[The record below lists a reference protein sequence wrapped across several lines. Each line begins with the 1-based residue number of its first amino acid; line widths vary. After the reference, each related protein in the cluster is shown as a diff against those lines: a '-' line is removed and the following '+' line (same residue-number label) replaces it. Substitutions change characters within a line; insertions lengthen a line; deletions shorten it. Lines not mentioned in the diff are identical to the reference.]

1 MNVIG
6 MQDIVG
12 GSGFSVSSPSSSSSP
27 FNNGGG
33 TKRPLAS
40 CREDLER
47 SWQTLRAGGC
57 PSSSNSSPSMNHEQY
72 LRHNGTTSGI
82 VEESD
87 DDIMVVHGRNKRRR
101 TGLASISSIVDDND
115 DCMDDDDDAQVSSE
129 VVAGGAP
136 HVDVANKINQEGFCK
151 DVRISPDNRPSF
163 AMVVDSMAT
172 ADNSND
178 DGASS
183 PAAAAAAA
191 RNNINRPPIKTGWY
205 TGILSVNGNR
215 HGHGTTKHDDGTS
228 YTGPYVNDHMEGHGT
243 YTFSTTRHLVPNP
256 KMNGNSSLHRVI
268 ERSFEGNFS
277 NDAPLGKGIVVTKSV
292 DSLPVCCAG
301 SGNDFGWSTTQNY
314 TVPSNIQQV
323 EVLHDVGM
331 HNSEGVAVG
340 EGVRIVYL
348 ATYTDRGSSVLQQ
361 ECFRLLNGKITMKVA
376 LDYASWVCSCMGM
389 EVPGPPSTTLSDN
402 VGMISR

>member
-12 GSGFSVSSPSSSSSP
+12 GSGFNVSPSSSSP

-47 SWQTLRAGGC
+47 SWQALRG
-57 PSSSNSSPSMNHEQY
+57 PSSSSTSSSSMNHEQY
-72 LRHNGTTSGI
+72 MRHNGTSGI

-87 DDIMVVHGRNKRRR
+87 DDMVVHGRSKRRR
-101 TGLASISSIVDDND
+101 TGLASSSITDDD
-115 DCMDDDDDAQVSSE
+115 DCMD
-129 VVAGGAP
+129 VVAQT
-136 HVDVANKINQEGFCK
+136 DVVVADATNTNVNQEGFCK
-151 DVRISPDNRPSF
+151 DVRISPDNRPPF

-172 ADNSND
+172 VNSSD
-178 DGASS
+178 DASS
-183 PAAAAAAA
+183 PPAATA
-191 RNNINRPPIKTGWY
+191 RNINRPPIKAGWY
-205 TGILSVNGNR
+205 TGILSVNGHR

-228 YTGPYVNDHMEGHGT
+228 YTGPYVNDQMEGYGT

-256 KMNGNSSLHRVI
+256 KMNGNSLHRLI

-277 NDAPLGKGIVVTKSV
+277 KDTPLGKGIVVTKSV
-292 DSLPVCCAG
+292 DSLPVCG
-301 SGNDFGWSTTQNY
+301 GRDFGWTTQNY
-314 TVPSNIQQV
+314 MVPSNIQQV

-348 ATYTDRGSSVLQQ
+348 ASYTDRGSVLQQ

>member
-12 GSGFSVSSPSSSSSP
+12 GSGFSVSPSSSSP

-40 CREDLER
+40 CRADLER
-47 SWQTLRAGGC
+47 SWSTLAG
-57 PSSSNSSPSMNHEQY
+57 PSSSSTTSSMNHEQY
-72 LRHNGTTSGI
+72 TRHNGASGI

-87 DDIMVVHGRNKRRR
+87 DDMVVHGRSKRRR
-101 TGLASISSIVDDND
+101 TGLASSSIIDDD
-115 DCMDDDDDAQVSSE
+115 DCMEAD
-129 VVAGGAP
+129 VVAP
-136 HVDVANKINQEGFCK
+136 DANTVNNQEGFCK
-151 DVRISPDNRPSF
+151 DVRISPDNRPPF
-163 AMVVDSMAT
+163 AMMVDSMV
-172 ADNSND
+172 SSGD
-178 DGASS
+178 DASS
-183 PAAAAAAA
+183 PPQAA
-191 RNNINRPPIKTGWY
+191 RNINRPPIKAGWY
-205 TGILSVNGNR
+205 TGILSVNGHR

-228 YTGPYVNDHMEGHGT
+228 YTGPYVNDQMEGYGT

-256 KMNGNSSLHRVI
+256 KMNGNSLHRVI

-277 NDAPLGKGIVVTKSV
+277 KDAPLGKGIVVTKSV
-292 DSLPVCCAG
+292 DSLPVCG
-301 SGNDFGWSTTQNY
+301 GGRDFGWTTQNY
-314 TVPSNIQQV
+314 MVPSNIQQV

-331 HNSEGVAVG
+331 HNAEGVAVG

-348 ATYTDRGSSVLQQ
+348 ASYTDRGSTLQQ

-376 LDYASWVCSCMGM
+376 LDYATWVCSCMGM
-389 EVPGPPSTTLSDN
+389 EVPGPPSTTLSDD